1 MRNIKKFILTFLF
14 IFFFLLSTFNPNFY
28 TSSINE
34 QQNSTESNNLE
45 IPVLSNSEV
54 LVNII
59 VSFNKESFNQTV
71 INKFEELGGIIKD
84 GPWNKTFLT
93 ISGFSGIFP
102 SENLTYFKSYYPEAN
117 IESNELIEVQMNY
130 VVAQSNAMNSTW
142 SLNGYTGNSNCS
154 TAVLDSGID
163 SNNTFFPTGINPIN
177 LTGNII
183 SWKDFIHE
191 LPNPYDDNG
200 HGTFISSIIVGTG
213 TEPYNSTNKINM
225 TFSGNY
231 SHMDT
236 FDEYMIGSNFT
247 FKLATF
253 NVSKENSQVFVNSS
267 WKEIIAGI
275 DEFWIELHNE
285 TSLVNKSKN
294 IKNETFY
301 QIYHNNSL
309 SGIGLYDIFIKYH
322 KLNYVKPEFSLD
334 LELSFFP
341 EYYIV
346 NKTHFTGIANASKI
360 VNFKIVNATGF
371 GNVSSLISAMENV
384 FLNRS
389 KLHITAICLS
399 VGTLGD
405 EVSTIN
411 EVINDII
418 DNGTL
423 VVIAAG
429 NNGLEPNSLNKLA
442 SNKKAIVV
450 GAINDRDQ
458 ITTYSSIGK
467 IIDEDQ
473 PNEVIK
479 PDLVAPGGSKIKGYR
494 SIVGTNLENETSAY
508 FGTSI
513 ATAVVS
519 GAIQLLIEAKWKNW
533 TSWNSLNTTELAKIV
548 KATLLMTA
556 TETQLNREEDPE
568 TDEIESNYSPNT
580 NYGGKDIHEGYGRLN
595 VEAAIDALTKNI
607 STGIIKSTFN
617 LTSSEINPLGKH
629 VYARKITLEPKK
641 QYLFNLTVEQSSA
654 TIDMYL
660 YSNETNKF
668 GEPILFSCAYETRP
682 FYTNLLYFS
691 PRMNETKCILVIKA
705 LSGKSNFTLNISEVE
720 NNYSPSLSNCFV
732 ESTNP
737 DCNYTLNRYN
747 FYVNYTDNDTSNFPA
762 QFVYLEIKELNQN
775 FTMNKDP
782 NDFNFTNGV
791 EYSITNFEFKEIK
804 LYHFIFWAS
813 DGYNITRYPLG
824 GNLTIEVKPFYAINI
839 PYYENFTSI
848 THNWAVEGTGWKR
861 LGQENFD
868 LMGQPFDDRN
878 RIFPSNDFNPDWY
891 CFYYGNTSTPL
902 TPYSYEPLELN
913 GDGIN
918 SSLISPIIDL
928 TEIDESYDLIAKF
941 GLRVSINALDFIY
954 LQINI
959 NCSMNWVT
967 LRTYTNMEREWF
979 MEEIGLSPYLSN
991 YVRFRFYSDL
1001 NEQRDLQNYKGFMVD
1016 YVAIENYSNY
1026 YDPQII
1032 TQFTEI
1038 VSPGIDEVQYEY
1050 DIYTFSIDVYDNDNN
1065 YPAYVYVEINDN
1077 NYTMNNI
1084 YGDWNISSNISI
1096 EDTGIRFEKG
1106 LYIEDFDDLT
1116 FRFHVYDG
1124 NNINSTEWYNTEEN
1138 PLIEFS
1144 NPIPYNYSS
1153 DFGYEFNVQSF
1164 DEFYIT
1170 GIPEP
1175 REYTIWLSADDTWHY
1190 MNSSIY
1196 CGIGQTNI
1204 ITSDNG
1210 YGENWNA
1217 KLITHPLN
1225 LGTKSKNYIQFF
1237 QNITLENENA
1247 TFYEGNDYDQCNI
1260 SISTDFGAT
1269 WHELNKYTYLNN
1281 SEGYYYIDISNFN
1294 GEIVMVKFEL
1304 DSNNETN
1311 PSGLGW
1317 FIKDLFIGYSVLI
1330 DFVNPI
1336 NEIVVN
1342 GVQIINISISEKHG
1356 YDLTQIKLYI
1366 NDTLV
1371 NATYEN
1377 GTLNFVWDTSLYL
1390 DGEYI
1395 IEIVVYDNYDNK
1407 IDTSIVIIVDNIPI
1421 WIDWLP
1427 WIILIGVSISLSI
1440 IIGLITVKRGKVLI
1454 DGIKANRSEIKKR
1467 IRLFDEDKEKIRKRV
1482 DSLTKEEL
1490 KERPYTYFCKNCK
1503 SWFVDNSG
1511 FKWMCPACNTD
1522 QLYLAYQCPICKN
1535 WYFKDDPRDYN
1546 CKKCKIKMVKLSME
1560 EIKKELVWKSFD
1572 ELGEKS

>member
-1 MRNIKKFILTFLF
+1 MRNTKKSLLTFLF
-14 IFFFLLSTFNPNFY
+14 IYIFLLSTFNPNFY
-28 TSSINE
+28 ASSINE
-34 QQNSTESNNLE
+34 QQNRTESNNLE
-45 IPVLSNSEV
+45 MPVLSNGES

-59 VSFNKESFNQTV
+59 ISFNKKSFNQTV
-71 INKFEELGGIIKD
+71 LNKFYELGGILID
-84 GPWNKTFLT
+84 GPWNNTFST

-102 SENLTYFKSYYPEAN
+102 SENLTYFEGHFSEAS

-154 TAVLDSGID
+154 TAVLDTGID
-163 SNNTFFPTGINPIN
+163 PNNPFFPAGNNPIN

-183 SWKDFIHE
+183 SWKDFIQE

-213 TEPYNSTNKINM
+213 TEPYNSTNTINM

-231 SHMDT
+231 SHIEM
-236 FDEYMIGSNFT
+236 FDKFAFRDNFT

-253 NVSKENSQVFVNSS
+253 NVSKENSQLFINSS
-267 WKEIIAGI
+267 WKELVAGI
-275 DEFWIELHNE
+275 DEFWIELYNE

-294 IKNETFY
+294 VKNETYY

-309 SGIGLYDIFIKYH
+309 SGTGLYDLFVKYH
-322 KLNYVKPEFSLD
+322 KLDYVKPEFSLD

-346 NKTHFTGIANASKI
+346 NKTHFTGIANSSKI
-360 VNFKIVNATGF
+360 VSYKIMNQNGF

-384 FLNRS
+384 FLNRPI
-389 KLHITAICLS
+389 LHITAICLS

-405 EVSTIN
+405 DVSTIN
-411 EVINDII
+411 EVINNII
-418 DNGTL
+418 ENGTL

-429 NNGLEPNSLNKLA
+429 NNGLESNSLNKLA
-442 SNKKAIVV
+442 FNKKAIVV
-450 GAINDRDQ
+450 GAINDRDK
-458 ITTYSSIGK
+458 ITTYSSMGK

-479 PDLVAPGGSKIKGYR
+479 PDLVAPGGSRLKGYR
-494 SIVGTNLENETSAY
+494 SVVGTNLENRTTAY

-513 ATAVVS
+513 AAAVVS

-533 TSWNSLNTTELAKIV
+533 TSWDSLNTTILAKIV

-556 TETQLNREEDPE
+556 TETQLDREEDPE
-568 TDEIESNYSPNT
+568 TDEIESDYSPNT

-607 STGIIKSTFN
+607 STGIIKSDFN

-629 VYARKITLEPKK
+629 VYARRITLEPKK
-641 QYLFNLTVEQSSA
+641 QYLFNLTVEEQDSVSM
-654 TIDMYL
+654 DMYL

-668 GEPILFSCAYETRP
+668 GEPILFSCAYET
-682 FYTNLLYFS
+682 NLLYFA
-691 PRMNETKCILVIKA
+691 PKMNETKCILVIKA
-705 LSGKSNFTLNISEVE
+705 LEGNSNFTLNISEVE
-720 NNYSPSLSNCFV
+720 NKYTPSLSDVFV

-782 NDFNFTNGV
+782 FDFNFTNGV

-804 LYHFIFWAS
+804 LYHYIFWAS
-813 DGYNITRYPLG
+813 DGYNITRYPLV
-824 GNLTIEVKPFYAINI
+824 GNLTIEIKPYYAINI
-839 PYYENFTSI
+839 PYLENFSSV
-848 THNWAVEGTGWKR
+848 THNWTVEGTGWER

-868 LMGQPFDDRN
+868 LLGHPFDDRS

-891 CFYYGNTSTPL
+891 CFYYGNISTSL
-902 TPYSYEPLELN
+902 TPYSYQPLEPN
-913 GDGIN
+913 GEWIN
-918 SSLISPIIDL
+918 GSLISPIINL
-928 TEIDESYDLIAKF
+928 TDIDESYDLIAKF
-941 GLRVSINALDFIY
+941 GIRASINALDFIY

-959 NCSMNWVT
+959 NCSTNWQT
-967 LRTYTNMEREWF
+967 LRIYTNTEREWF
-979 MEEIGLSPYLSN
+979 MEDIGLSSYLGN
-991 YVRFRFYSDL
+991 YIRFRFYSGL

-1016 YVAIENYSNY
+1016 YAAIENYSNY

-1032 TQFTEI
+1032 TQFAEI
-1038 VSPGIDEVQYEY
+1038 VTPNIDEVQYEY
-1050 DIYTFSIDVYDNDNN
+1050 DIYTFSIDVYDIDNN
-1065 YPAYVYVEINDN
+1065 YPTYVYVEINDN
-1077 NYTMNNI
+1077 NYTMNNV
-1084 YGDWNISSNISI
+1084 YGDWDCSSNITFVDI
-1096 EDTGIRFEKG
+1096 GIRFEKG
-1106 LYIEDFDDLT
+1106 LYIEDFEDLT
-1116 FRFHVYDG
+1116 FRFHAYDG
-1124 NNINSTEWYNTEEN
+1124 NNISSTEWYNEEEN
-1138 PLIEFS
+1138 PLIKFS
-1144 NPIPYNYSS
+1144 NPIPFNYSTE
-1153 DFGYEFNVQSF
+1153 FGYEFNVQSL

-1170 GIPEP
+1170 GFPEP
-1175 REYTIWLSADDTWHY
+1175 RESTIWLSADDTWHCI
-1190 MNSSIY
+1190 NSSIY
-1196 CGIGQTNI
+1196 CGIGQLNV

-1210 YGENWNA
+1210 YGANWNA

-1225 LGTKSKNYIQFF
+1225 LGTESNNFIQFF
-1237 QNITLENENA
+1237 QNITLENESA

-1260 SISTDFGAT
+1260 SISTDYGAT
-1269 WHELNKYTYLNN
+1269 WYELIKYTYLNN
-1281 SEGYYYIDISNFN
+1281 REGHYYIDISSFN
-1294 GEIVMVKFEL
+1294 GETIMVKFEL
-1304 DSNNETN
+1304 DSNDETN

-1317 FIKDLFIGYSVLI
+1317 CVKDLFIGYSVLI
-1330 DFVNPI
+1330 DFI
-1336 NEIVVN
+1336 NLAPKTVVN
-1342 GVQIINISISEKHG
+1342 NVQIINVSISEKQG
-1356 YDLTQIKLYI
+1356 YELKQIELLI

-1377 GTLNFVWDTSLYL
+1377 GMLTFVWDTLLYL
-1390 DGEYI
+1390 DGEYV

-1407 IDTSIVIIVDNIPI
+1407 IDTSIIIIVDNIPI
-1421 WIDWLP
+1421 WIEWLP
-1427 WIILIGVSISLSI
+1427 WLIFIGVLISLSI
-1440 IIGLITVKRGKVLI
+1440 IIGLLTVKKGIVLI
-1454 DGIKANRSEIKKR
+1454 DKIKANRS
-1467 IRLFDEDKEKIRKRV
+1467 IRKERTIVLDKEKEIIRKRIEN
-1482 DSLTKEEL
+1482 LTKEEL

-1511 FKWMCPACNTD
+1511 FKWNCPSCNTD
-1522 QLYLAYQCPICKN
+1522 QLYLAYQCPICKK
-1535 WYFKDDPRDYN
+1535 WYFIDDPGDYD
-1546 CKKCKIKMVKLSME
+1546 CKKCKIKMVKLSRE